1 MSTTV
6 SLRIPDDPA
15 EKLADIARE
24 TERPKSFIIQKAIE
38 SYIDDIADLQVAL
51 DRLQDKTDKVISSDE
66 MKKALGI

>member
-6 SLRIPDDPA
+6 SLRIPDDLA

-38 SYIDDIADLQVAL
+38 SYLDDIADLQVAL
-51 DRLQDKTDKVISSDE
+51 DRLQDKTDKIISSDE
-66 MKKALGI
+66 MKKAFGI

>member
-6 SLRIPDDPA
+6 SLRLPDELA
-15 EKLADIARE
+15 AKLADIAKE

-38 SYIDDIADLQVAL
+38 SYLDDIADLQVAL

>member
-6 SLRIPDDPA
+6 SLRIPDGLS

-38 SYIDDIADLQVAL
+38 SYLDGIADLQVAL